1 VKINLGKL
9 LRSAVKIVKENPE
22 LALGVAGVIAPKV
35 VKKVAPVL
43 VTVLAS
49 KGETENARN

>member
-49 KGETENARN
+49 KGETE